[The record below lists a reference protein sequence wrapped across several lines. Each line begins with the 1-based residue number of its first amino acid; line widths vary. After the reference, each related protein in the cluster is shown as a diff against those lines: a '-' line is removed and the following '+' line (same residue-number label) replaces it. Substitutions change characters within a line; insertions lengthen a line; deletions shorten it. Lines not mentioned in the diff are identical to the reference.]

1 MAVGEVAPP
10 TSLPVVLL
18 LPVLVGDKG
27 ATLLV
32 VSSPAP
38 PGLGAAGRG
47 FCWAI
52 CA

>member
-32 VSSPAP
+32 VSSPA
-38 PGLGAAGRG
+38 GLGAAGRG